1 MAKLQYTYT
10 IDTLKQ
16 QDALYKTTHPGNSC
30 RNNGDMEV

>member
-10 IDTLKQ
+10 VDILK

-30 RNNGDMEV
+30 RNLNDTEG